1 MDICSSP
8 QLIAAYHVF
17 RRLSVPRHPP
27 YALYSLTL
35 QIWKRSELIDESVL
49 NACIH
54 KLIYWLIRNH
64 LRSKGYEENEVFR
77 ITAANRPSFIIL
89 KMMYSVTSFGFRLIS
104 QPGLFLG
111 LTYDLSV
118 YVAPRM
124 SKHYLKQCFIRYF
137 NMQFSKNN
145 VVSDFGI
152 IKLRWMLAFISCFIV
167 TKTLAACQWATSSAW
182 SFDHISY

>member
-1 MDICSSP
+1 M
-8 QLIAAYHVF
+8 
-17 RRLSVPRHPP
+17 
-27 YALYSLTL
+27 
-35 QIWKRSELIDESVL
+35 L

-77 ITAANRPSFIIL
+77 ITVRLFYNRCKSSVFHNLI
-89 KMMYSVTSFGFRLIS
+89 MMYSVTPFGFWLIS

-152 IKLRWMLAFISCFIV
+152 IKLRWMFAFISCFIV
-167 TKTLAACQWATSSAW
+167 SKALATCQWATSSAW
-182 SFDHISY
+182 SFDHNFFVSVNPQWR